1 MGVSGNQ
8 LQVSA
13 PSPVGPQRPSI
24 YPPTPVK
31 PLKVPESARKRAISL
46 LRRSSKGAN
55 KKVTHNNEPDT
66 NTDSHTHGDGPR
78 PRKKPYK
85 ALELDTVEDPHLYT
99 RRDKSPIRRQPPMT
113 PKKHPQ
119 HQSRQKVPL
128 TGTMS
133 SDYVNPGEVET
144 VQQQMYKVI
153 DPDTQD
159 YLAVYNVPHHPN
171 NSPSDD
177 EQPPIYEEPRQFD

>member
-1 MGVSGNQ
+1 MSGNQ

-13 PSPVGPQRPSI
+13 PSPVVQQRPSV
-24 YPPTPVK
+24 YPPTRVK

-55 KKVTHNNEPDT
+55 KNVTHNNEPANT
-66 NTDSHTHGDGPR
+66 NTDSRTHEDGPT

-85 ALELDTVEDPHLYT
+85 TLELDTVEDPHLYMK
-99 RRDKSPIRRQPPMT
+99 RDKSPIRRQAPAP

-119 HQSRQKVPL
+119 HRSRQKVLL
-128 TGTMS
+128 TETMS
-133 SDYVNPGEVET
+133 SGYVNPGEVET

-159 YLAVYNVPHHPN
+159 YLAVYNVPRHLN
-171 NSPSDD
+171 DSPSED

>member
-1 MGVSGNQ
+1 
-8 LQVSA
+8 
-13 PSPVGPQRPSI
+13 
-24 YPPTPVK
+24 
-31 PLKVPESARKRAISL
+31 
-46 LRRSSKGAN
+46 
-55 KKVTHNNEPDT
+55 
-66 NTDSHTHGDGPR
+66 
-78 PRKKPYK
+78 
-85 ALELDTVEDPHLYT
+85 
-99 RRDKSPIRRQPPMT
+99 MT

-128 TGTMS
+128 TETMS